1 MKWRKKLALP
11 MKDGVEVRDLAELR
25 RAFDGEREINP
36 NEPDSA
42 QKMCAAFCSDSE
54 TSEQR

>member
-11 MKDGVEVRDLAELR
+11 MKDGVEVRNLAELR

-36 NEPDSA
+36 NEPNAA
-42 QKMCAAFCSDSE
+42 QTDVRGILF
-54 TSEQR
+54 RL